1 MHKMINAHRL
11 VVNKISF
18 ILQEITTHECS
29 EQDEVVEYSEEED
42 VCTQQTSTNP
52 AEAVYLEERFEIYC
66 QESGVEF
73 GNFY

>member
-1 MHKMINAHRL
+1 
-11 VVNKISF
+11 
-18 ILQEITTHECS
+18 
-29 EQDEVVEYSEEED
+29 VVEYSEEED